1 MALTHAAVLSAA
13 PRPKIYKIHD
23 RLGLFL
29 EVTAQG
35 GKRWR
40 AKFRFANRENR
51 LSLGIFPMV
60 GLRAARLRNAELRA
74 QFASG
79 VDPSALRKQAKR
91 LAQQDNSFEGIA
103 REWFKTFSRG
113 WAASHADKIIR
124 RLENYV
130 FPWIGRAPI
139 RDVRATDLL
148 ECIRR
153 LEHQNNNETARRVL
167 QTCGQILRYAI
178 LTDRAEIDVSRHL
191 RGTLVPAKHKHWAS
205 VKSPKEVGALMR
217 AIEGYDGRLVTRFAL
232 RLAPLVFVRPGELR
246 QAAWREFD
254 FEQREWRIPA
264 DRMKSRFPHIVP
276 LSTQALA
283 LLRELKPLT
292 GANRFLFIGDRDPE
306 RPMSNNVLNA
316 ALRRLGYGKHDM
328 TPHGFRSMA
337 STLLNELGWRGDAI
351 ERQLA
356 HGERDAIRDAYNYA
370 QYLPERRAMMQAW
383 ADYLEHLR
391 KTDYLHSDEIA
402 LRTDCSVGRSIADTK
417 GPYGQQYN
425 LHAANTESK
434 VRECWVGTG
443 WAHKGL

>member
-13 PRPKIYKIHD
+13 SRPKTYKIHD

-74 QFASG
+74 QVASG

-91 LAQQDNSFEGIA
+91 LAQQDNSFQGIA

-113 WAASHADKIIR
+113 WVASHADKTIR
-124 RLENYV
+124 RLENYA
-130 FPWIGRAPI
+130 FPWIGKVPI

-217 AIEGYDGRLVTRFAL
+217 AIEGL
-232 RLAPLVFVRPGELR
+232 RWPPG
-246 QAAWREFD
+246 
-254 FEQREWRIPA
+254 
-264 DRMKSRFPHIVP
+264 
-276 LSTQALA
+276 
-283 LLRELKPLT
+283 
-292 GANRFLFIGDRDPE
+292 
-306 RPMSNNVLNA
+306 NA
-316 ALRRLGYGKHDM
+316 VCA
-328 TPHGFRSMA
+328 
-337 STLLNELGWRGDAI
+337 
-351 ERQLA
+351 
-356 HGERDAIRDAYNYA
+356 
-370 QYLPERRAMMQAW
+370 
-383 ADYLEHLR
+383 
-391 KTDYLHSDEIA
+391 
-402 LRTDCSVGRSIADTK
+402 SVG
-417 GPYGQQYN
+417 
-425 LHAANTESK
+425 AAG
-434 VRECWVGTG
+434 VRTTG
-443 WAHKGL
+443 RTSSGCLARVRF

>member
-1 MALTHAAVLSAA
+1 MPLTHAAVLSAA
-13 PRPKIYKIHD
+13 TRPKTYKIHD

-60 GLRAARLRNAELRA
+60 GLRAARLLNAELRA
-74 QFASG
+74 QIARG
-79 VDPSALRKQAKR
+79 VDPSGLRKEAKR
-91 LAQQDNSFEGIA
+91 LARIDNSFEAIA
-103 REWFKTFSRG
+103 REWFKTFSSG
-113 WAASHADKIIR
+113 WAASHADKVIR

-130 FPWIGRAPI
+130 FPWIGKVPV
-139 RDVRATDLL
+139 RDVKARDLL

-153 LEHQNNNETARRVL
+153 LEHQNTNETARRVL
-167 QTCGQILRYAI
+167 QSCGQILRYAVV
-178 LTDRAEIDVSRHL
+178 TERAEIDVSHHL
-191 RGTLVPAKHKHWAS
+191 RGALAPINTKHLAS
-205 VKSPKEVGALMR
+205 VRSPKEVGALMR
-217 AIEGYDGRLVTRFAL
+217 AIEGYDGRMVTRFAL

-246 QAAWREFD
+246 QAGWHEFD

-264 DRMKSRFPHIVP
+264 ERMKARFPHIVP

-283 LLRELKPLT
+283 LLREFKALT
-292 GANRFLFIGDRDPE
+292 GTNRFLFIGDRDPE

-316 ALRRLGYGKHDM
+316 ALRRLGYSKHDM

-337 STLLNELGWRGDAI
+337 STLLNELGWSGDAI

-356 HGERDAIRDAYNYA
+356 HGERDAVRGAYNYA

-402 LRTDCSVGRSIADTK
+402 LRTDCAIGRSIAGAE
-417 GPYGQQYN
+417 GPFGKRYN
-425 LHAANTESK
+425 LHAANTES
-434 VRECWVGTG
+434 RGPSP
-443 WAHKGL
+443 A